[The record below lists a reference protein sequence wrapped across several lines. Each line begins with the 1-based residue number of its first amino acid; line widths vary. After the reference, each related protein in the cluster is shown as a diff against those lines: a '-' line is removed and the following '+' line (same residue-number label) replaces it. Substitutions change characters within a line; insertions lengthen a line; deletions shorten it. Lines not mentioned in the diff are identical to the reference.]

1 MGHSIQ
7 NEVISLLEPSR
18 AVVVSKFHHMKDVII
33 TNKAVKYTL
42 SFITL
47 YLIVFFISVMIL
59 LVFYNDLSAV
69 LFEVASA
76 MGNVG
81 LSDGLVNASSPVIV
95 KLVYIADFWLGRLEI
110 WPVLIVIYTIFRKT
124 KKRI

>member
-1 MGHSIQ
+1 
-7 NEVISLLEPSR
+7 
-18 AVVVSKFHHMKDVII
+18 
-33 TNKAVKYTL
+33 
-42 SFITL
+42 
-47 YLIVFFISVMIL
+47 
-59 LVFYNDLSAV
+59 
-69 LFEVASA
+69 

>member
-1 MGHSIQ
+1 
-7 NEVISLLEPSR
+7 
-18 AVVVSKFHHMKDVII
+18 
-33 TNKAVKYTL
+33 
-42 SFITL
+42 
-47 YLIVFFISVMIL
+47 MIL